1 MAYTE
6 HGAVAY
12 EDDEV
17 FNSVSQH
24 KAILHGVCSYP
35 SCQGEENLLLL
46 NIIDIIIL
54 CVMWY

>member
-54 CVMWY
+54 CVM